1 MPTLALAAGRRSH
14 GHRGQSRSAEVPATV
29 GGWDGGVGVVSSH
42 TWQSPAA
49 TTAALPLTSTEETL
63 SLAIAATGTWA
74 ISGWRGCTST
84 SPVLNRSSFS
94 FSPGRSPVQT
104 IATSPGD
111 WVHRYFDE
119 PSTPDITQGT
129 SGGDVSLGIALVVP
143 IWPMKEV
150 IGKVGATF
158 TLPLR

>member
-1 MPTLALAAGRRSH
+1 
-14 GHRGQSRSAEVPATV
+14 VPATV

-42 TWQSPAA
+42 TWQSLVA
-49 TTAALPLTSTEETL
+49 TTAALPLTSTGRTL
-63 SLAIAATGTWA
+63 SLAIAGTGTWA

-84 SPVLNRSSFS
+84 SPLPSRSSWG
-94 FSPGRSPVQT
+94 FSPGRNRLET

-111 WVHRYFDE
+111 WVHRYFDV
-119 PSTPDITQGT
+119 PSTPDTTQGS

-143 IWPMKEV
+143 VWSIEEV